1 MVFPPALI
9 GALIVKKMAGFGMY
23 QAASNYGWP
32 RVYKRILEQS
42 RIHMP
47 EESQVLIRGS
57 VRAAIESPL
66 KIYTAITDSHV
77 GDLARKVS
85 QAATE
90 KETVSNNGTT
100 PPSFIVSM
108 SRIFANTLTPIKFWK
123 AMEEEAS
130 KSR

>member
-9 GALIVKKMAGFGMY
+9 GALVVKKMAGFGMY

-42 RIHMP
+42 RVHMP
-47 EESQVLIRGS
+47 KESQKLIRGS

-66 KIYTAITDSHV
+66 KIYHVIADSHV

-90 KETVSNNGTT
+90 KGNVSNAGTT

-108 SRIFANTLTPIKFWK
+108 SHVFAKSLTPIKFLK
-123 AMEEEAS
+123 AIEEEAS
-130 KSR
+130 KRR

>member
-9 GALIVKKMAGFGMY
+9 GALVVKKMAGFGMY

-42 RIHMP
+42 RVHMP
-47 EESQVLIRGS
+47 KESQILIRES

-66 KIYTAITDSHV
+66 KIYNVIADSHV

-90 KETVSNNGTT
+90 KENAGTR

-108 SRIFANTLTPIKFWK
+108 SHVFAKSLTPIKFLK

-130 KSR
+130 KSRR